1 MRTYELV
8 VIFRPELDEEGLD
21 GLVSTFREVIV
32 GSGGEPVTLE
42 HMGRRR
48 LAYPIQKLTE
58 GHYVLMYA
66 NLDQASMS
74 ELERRLKL
82 SDDVLRYLL
91 IRMEDEAAAELQ
103 AQVASAQEAP
113 QAEEVVEEPE
123 VAPTEASEE
132 SAEE

>member
-66 NLDQASMS
+66 NLDQTSMS

-123 VAPTEASEE
+123 VAPAEASEE